1 MSSVDIASSGPSAP
15 ATGEAASRL
24 PSIDR
29 TASIF
34 AGLALLGGTVLIG
47 NEVSAKMAVLF
58 LIGSGLGFAL
68 LHGAFGFTAGWRQ
81 LVTRSD
87 GRGMRAQFL
96 VVGLTMLAFIP
107 LINGYAPD
115 GLSPAGAIAPVG
127 TSLIVGAF
135 LFGLGMQLGNGCGSG
150 TLFALGGGSKRMVIT
165 LAFFI
170 VGSVIGS
177 IHLPW
182 WLDQPGFDPV
192 NLATV
197 FTIPGAI
204 VLQAAALAALAWWT
218 LRRER
223 KAGLT
228 FTREPHPRTTLA
240 RLMRGPWPYLAAG
253 LAIVGLNIATLLI
266 AGHPWTITY
275 GFALWGAKAAQAV
288 GFDMSQFEFWQW
300 PKGADA
306 LSNSLLA
313 DVTSVMNLG
322 LVLGAM
328 LAAALAGSF
337 AKPNRLSGRSIAGAI
352 VGGLLMGYG
361 ARLAFGC
368 NIGAF
373 LGGIG
378 SGSLHGWIWFALAF
392 AGTLVGI
399 RLRPFFG
406 LSRD

>member
-1 MSSVDIASSGPSAP
+1 MSSLDIAPAAP
-15 ATGEAASRL
+15 AAAGKATAL

-29 TASIF
+29 AATVF
-34 AGLALLGGTVLIG
+34 AGLALILGALLIG
-47 NEVSAKMAVLF
+47 TEVSARMAVLF
-58 LIGSGLGFAL
+58 VIGAGLGVAL

-81 LVTRSD
+81 FATKRD
-87 GRGMRAQFL
+87 GRGLRAQFL
-96 VVGLTMLAFIP
+96 VIGLTMLAFIP

-115 GLSPAGAIAPVG
+115 GLSPMGAIAPIG
-127 TSLIVGAF
+127 TSLVVGAF

-150 TLFALGGGSKRMVIT
+150 TLFALGGGSKRMVVT
-165 LAFFI
+165 LLFFI
-170 VGSVIGS
+170 VGSVVGS

-192 NLATV
+192 NLATWLTV
-197 FTIPGAI
+197 PGAI
-204 VLQAAALAALAWWT
+204 AVQAAALGGLAWWT
-218 LRRER
+218 LTRER

-228 FTREPHPRTTLA
+228 FGTEPHPRSALA
-240 RLMRGPWPYLAAG
+240 RVLRGPWPYFGAG
-253 LAIVGLNIATLLI
+253 LAIVVLGVATLLI

-288 GFDMSQFEFWQW
+288 GIDMSQYEFWQW
-300 PKGADA
+300 PKGANA
-306 LSNSLLA
+306 LNNSLLS

-337 AKPNRLSGRSIAGAI
+337 AKPVKLSGRSVLGAAI
-352 VGGLLMGYG
+352 GGLLMGYG

-392 AGTLVGI
+392 AGTLAGI
-399 RLRPFFG
+399 RLRPLFG

>member
-1 MSSVDIASSGPSAP
+1 MSSADIAAP
-15 ATGEAASRL
+15 AAKPGAALSL

-29 TASIF
+29 GATIF
-34 AGLALLGGTVLIG
+34 AGLVLIGGAVLIG
-47 NEVSAKMAVLF
+47 NEVTVRMAVLF
-58 LIGSGLGFAL
+58 LIGAGLGFAL

-81 LVTRSD
+81 LVTRTD

-96 VVGLTMLAFIP
+96 VIGLTMLAFIP
-107 LINGYAPD
+107 LINGFAPD
-115 GLSPAGAIAPVG
+115 GLSPAGAIAPIG
-127 TSLIVGAF
+127 TSLVVGAF

-150 TLFALGGGSKRMVIT
+150 TLFALGGGSKRMIIT
-165 LAFFI
+165 LVFFI

-192 NLATV
+192 NLAAYLTV
-197 FTIPGAI
+197 PGAI
-204 VLQAAALAALAWWT
+204 AAQAAALGALAWWT

-223 KAGLT
+223 RAGIT
-228 FTREPHPRTTLA
+228 FSRNASPRSFA
-240 RLMRGPWPYLAAG
+240 GRFFRGPWPYFGAG
-253 LAIVGLNIATLLI
+253 IALVGLNVATLLI

-275 GFALWGAKAAQAV
+275 GFALWGAKIAQSV
-288 GFDMSQFEFWQW
+288 GLDMSQFEFWQW

-306 LSNSLLA
+306 LSNSILA
-313 DVTSVMNLG
+313 DVTSVMNMG
-322 LVLGAM
+322 LILGAM

-337 AKPNRLSGRSIAGAI
+337 AKPNQLSGRSIAGAI

-392 AGTLVGI
+392 LGTLVGI
-399 RLRPFFG
+399 KLRPAFG